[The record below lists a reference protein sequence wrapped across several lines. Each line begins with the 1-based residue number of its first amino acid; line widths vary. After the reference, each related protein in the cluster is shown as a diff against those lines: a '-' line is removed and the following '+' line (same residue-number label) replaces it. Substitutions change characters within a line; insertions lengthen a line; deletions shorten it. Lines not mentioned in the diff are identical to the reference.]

1 VALRQAQC
9 DNILKDKLL
18 KNKMKKINYL
28 VFALVLTIFAGCN
41 TQVKV
46 LSAWKSPT
54 AKEDLKGKNILVIA
68 RTADAGVRA
77 DFETS
82 IANRLRAAGYKATES
97 FTRFPKM
104 DPDKEMTEERQK
116 LIRDIF
122 GYEGYDAV
130 CISVLKDYEET
141 TTTSYYND
149 YMGMGMMGPY
159 SSYYPRYYGG
169 FNSYYMH
176 PYSYSSFG
184 NYYGYGGSYTS
195 TSKKYVLETLFYNL
209 NNEDGDQLLAAT
221 TTKITDPK
229 DAIKAADKYT
239 EYVAQSLRQLK

>member
-1 VALRQAQC
+1 
-9 DNILKDKLL
+9 
-18 KNKMKKINYL
+18 MKKINYL
-28 VFALVLTIFAGCN
+28 VFTLVLALFTSCN

-46 LSAWKSPT
+46 LSAWKSPD
-54 AKEDLKGKNILVIA
+54 AGKELKGRNILVIA
-68 RTADAGVRA
+68 RTADPVVRA

-82 IANRLRAAGYKATES
+82 IANKLRAAGYRATES

-104 DPDKEMTEERQK
+104 NPDKEMTEERQK

-141 TTTSYYND
+141 TSTNYYND

-159 SSYYPRYYGG
+159 STYYPSYYGG

-176 PYSYSSFG
+176 PYSYSTFG
-184 NYYGYGGSYTS
+184 NYYGYGSSYTS
-195 TSKKYVLETLFYNL
+195 TTKKYVLETLFYNL
-209 NNEDGDQLLAAT
+209 SKEDGDQLLAAT

-229 DAIKAADKYT
+229 DAVKAADKYT
-239 EYVAQSLRQLK
+239 EKIAESLAKIK